1 MSGTETLRAYFG
13 GLLEYDRFASGR
25 ALESVESVPL
35 EKRTAD
41 EFKRALGILSHVQ
54 LARRIWLTRLD
65 REVARPTDWFP
76 AWETGFIRS
85 ESAALDALWAES
97 LRLVPESGFER
108 EVRYTSSE
116 GVSYA
121 SSVSE
126 IWTHVVNHGT
136 YHRGQVA
143 RLVHLLGGER
153 ATTDAIAF
161 TRRRL

>member
-13 GLLEYDRFASGR
+13 GLLQYERFASGR
-25 ALESVESVPL
+25 ALESVETVPL
-35 EKRTAD
+35 ERQTTD

-54 LARRIWLTRLD
+54 LARRIWLKRFD
-65 REVARPTDWFP
+65 GEVPRPAEWFP
-76 AWETGFIRS
+76 AWETGFVRS
-85 ESAALDALWAES
+85 ESAELDALWAES

-126 IWTHVVNHGT
+126 IWTHVLNHGT

-143 RLVHLLGGER
+143 RIVHLLGGER
-153 ATTDAIAF
+153 ATTDFIAL